1 MKKSL
6 ETYLSGILD
15 YAGLNP
21 PTNLSLRESFSNFV
35 KHKQSPYSWMISKFV
50 VGSDLLDP
58 LVKLI
63 NEYDKSPV
71 PFNLTVVAVPS
82 SSLTEYKQVVTDVVK
97 QIATMYSVAEKEI
110 RVPTLEI
117 KLPEES
123 LYGSDNRTLIEAVAY
138 TVKIMNRSKKL
149 PHQVFFEIPGY
160 DFEPKLCQKVM
171 KVISA
176 HNLLT
181 QNDEFDSYSFSGFKI
196 RCGGVEMHQFPS
208 SKYLAN
214 AIIFSRDENVP
225 VKFTA
230 GLHHPIRHY
239 NESLEAKMH
248 GFINVFGSAILSY
261 TQDLTVQEVQTVLE
275 DKNPKSFSFTDQYFA
290 WRELA
295 APLLEI
301 KMLRLLSVTSFGSCS
316 FEEPVEDLKG
326 LKLLT

>member
-15 YAGLNP
+15 FAGLYP
-21 PTNLSLRESFSNFV
+21 PANFSLEESFHKYVEHNQSSN
-35 KHKQSPYSWMISKFV
+35 SWMLAKFV
-50 VGSDLLDP
+50 VGSNLLEP

-63 NEYDKSPV
+63 NEDKNAPS
-71 PFNLTVVAVPS
+71 PFNITVVATPS
-82 SSLTEYKQVVTDVVK
+82 SDLTEFKQVVTNVVK
-97 QIATMYSVAEKEI
+97 QIAHTYSLANKEI
-110 RVPTLEI
+110 RIPTLEI

-123 LYGSDNRTLIEAVAY
+123 LYGSDNRALIEAVSY
-138 TVKIMNRSKKL
+138 TVKVMNRTKVL

-171 KVISA
+171 KVIAA

-181 QNDEFDSYSFSGFKI
+181 QNDEFDSYTFSGFKI
-196 RCGGVEMHQFPS
+196 RCGGLEEHQFPS
-208 SKYLAN
+208 PKYLAN

-239 NESLEAKMH
+239 NDTVKTKMH
-248 GFINVFGSAILSY
+248 GFLNVFGAAILSY
-261 TQDLTVQEVQTVLE
+261 TQDLTVHEVQTILE
-275 DKNPKSFSFTDQYFA
+275 DEKAKSFTFTDQYFA
-290 WRELA
+290 WRKFA

-316 FEEPVEDLKG
+316 FEEPVEDLQA
-326 LKLLT
+326 LKLLN